1 MDTYQSTG
9 KIKQNGTVV
18 SVQIKTYLPRL
29 LKGGQYSYKKF
40 YNISND
46 SMFGLLGILSIS
58 GEPNTDLNKYNS
70 TKELVQV
77 NPSDLDLN
85 DLKPIGDGKD
95 FASIKKGELI
105 HFICFHDDQFAAT
118 DSQLED
124 FQMSLPK
131 IPIFREP
138 KVGNGGILTFDD
150 I

>member
-9 KIKQNGTVV
+9 KIKQNGIIV
-18 SVQIKTYLPRL
+18 SVQIKTFLPQL
-29 LKGGQYSYKKF
+29 LKGGQYSYLNF

-46 SMFGLLGILSIS
+46 SMFGLLGILKIS
-58 GEPNTDLNKYNS
+58 GEPNTDLNKYKSVN
-70 TKELVQV
+70 ELVQV
-77 NPSDLDLN
+77 NPKDLELN
-85 DLKPIGDGKD
+85 NLKPIGDGKD
-95 FASIKKGELI
+95 FATIKKGELI
-105 HFICFHDDQFAAT
+105 HFICFHDDQFAGT

-138 KVGNGGILTFDD
+138 KVGNGGILTFDE